1 MRSIHEGVNMAFTQA
16 QLNAELTAPEQVIA
30 FCNNAAG
37 TYTDVYCQNMY
48 STAKKAGW
56 TQIAQT
62 QTAAQAAAAIR
73 ANLS

>member
-1 MRSIHEGVNMAFTQA
+1 MSFTQA
-16 QLNAELTAPEQVIA
+16 QLNAQLTAPEQVIA
-30 FCNNAAG
+30 FVNNSDA

-48 STAKKAGW
+48 STARKAGW

-62 QTAAQAAAAIR
+62 QTAAQALTAIK

>member
-1 MRSIHEGVNMAFTQA
+1 MSFTQA
-16 QLNAELTAPEQVIA
+16 QLNATLTAPEQVIA
-30 FCNNAAG
+30 FVNDSTG

-48 STAKKAGW
+48 STARKAGW

-62 QTAAQAAAAIR
+62 QSAAQAIAAIR

>member
-1 MRSIHEGVNMAFTQA
+1 MAFTSA
-16 QLNAELTAPEQVIA
+16 TLAAELTAPEQIIA
-30 FCNNAAG
+30 FHNNAAG
-37 TYTDVYCQNMY
+37 TYTDVYCQNMN